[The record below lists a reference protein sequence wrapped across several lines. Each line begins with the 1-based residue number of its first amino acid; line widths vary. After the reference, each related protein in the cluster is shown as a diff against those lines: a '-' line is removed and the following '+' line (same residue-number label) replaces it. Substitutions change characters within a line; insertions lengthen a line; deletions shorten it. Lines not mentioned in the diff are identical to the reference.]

1 MSWLGWV
8 GPMSYGSFL
17 GTVGGWILF
26 DDNYVALLMGIG
38 GWEFVNWLMNSP
50 YANEHLV
57 DQPTKARK
65 DNRGAAA
72 DPRAD

>member
-57 DQPTKARK
+57 DQPAKARK